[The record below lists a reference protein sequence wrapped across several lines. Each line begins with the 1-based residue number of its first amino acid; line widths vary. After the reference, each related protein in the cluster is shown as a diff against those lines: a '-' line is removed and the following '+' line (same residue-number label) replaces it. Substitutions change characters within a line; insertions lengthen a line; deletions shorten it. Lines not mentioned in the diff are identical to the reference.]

1 MGRRP
6 ARSEAT
12 LVDMKIPFYFDY
24 ACPWAFL
31 GSSRVEAYL
40 KDLDVEVDFRP
51 VDLAAL
57 KEPAAGAAPEMGP
70 RKQRNYMNDLRHWCE
85 LAGVEIHPDA
95 RKLLRSSTRLA
106 LKAALV
112 ARDAGRFT
120 SFHHP
125 AYRARWSQGR
135 DLSDRGLVR
144 ELLAGAGLDADAA
157 LERAESDELEARL
170 VAQTQDAIARGV
182 FGVPTA
188 FVGDE
193 MMWGNDRL
201 ELVRFYA
208 QRAAR

>member
-1 MGRRP
+1 
-6 ARSEAT
+6 
-12 LVDMKIPFYFDY
+12 VQIPFYFDY

-57 KEPAAGAAPEMGP
+57 KESPGPAPELGP
-70 RKQRNYMNDLRHWCE
+70 RKQRNYARDLLHWCE

-95 RKLLRSSTRLA
+95 RKRVGSSTRLA
-106 LKAALV
+106 LKAAWV
-112 ARDAGRFT
+112 AKEAGRFPA
-120 SFHHP
+120 FHYP
-125 AYRARWSQGR
+125 AFRARWSQAR
-135 DLSDRGLVR
+135 DLSDRSLLR
-144 ELLAGAGLDADAA
+144 ELLAAAGLDADAA
-157 LERAESDELEARL
+157 LARAESDALETRL
-170 VAQTQDAIARGV
+170 VAETDAAIERGV

-208 QRAAR
+208 ERARRA

>member
-1 MGRRP
+1 MQ
-6 ARSEAT
+6 
-12 LVDMKIPFYFDY
+12 IPFYFDY

-57 KEPAAGAAPEMGP
+57 KEPAAGPGPELGP
-70 RKQRNYMNDLRHWCE
+70 RKQRNYANDLRHWCE
-85 LAGVEIHPDA
+85 LVGVELHPDA
-95 RKLLRSSTRLA
+95 RKLVRSSTRLA

-112 ARDAGRFT
+112 AKESGRFLA
-120 SFHHP
+120 FHHP
-125 AYRARWSQGR
+125 AYRARWTQAR
-135 DLSDRGLVR
+135 DLSDRALVR

-157 LERAESDELEARL
+157 LARAESDELEARL
-170 VAQTQDAIARGV
+170 ASETRAAIERGV

-208 QRAAR
+208 QRAVG

>member
-1 MGRRP
+1 MQ
-6 ARSEAT
+6 
-12 LVDMKIPFYFDY
+12 IPFYFDY

-51 VDLAAL
+51 VDLPAL
-57 KEPAAGAAPEMGP
+57 KEPAAGPQPELGP
-70 RKQRNYMNDLRHWCE
+70 RKQRNYVNDLRHWCE

-95 RKLLRSSTRLA
+95 RKRVGSSTRLA

-112 ARDAGRFT
+112 AKDAGRFAA
-120 SFHHP
+120 FHYP
-125 AYRARWSQGR
+125 AYRARWCEAR
-135 DLSDRGLVR
+135 DLSDRGLIR
-144 ELLAGAGLDADAA
+144 ELLAGTGLDADAA
-157 LERAESDELEARL
+157 LARAESDELEARL
-170 VAQTQDAIARGV
+170 VAQTRDAIERGV

-188 FVGDE
+188 FVGGE

-208 QRAAR
+208 QRATRA